1 MDYAVEI
8 LTKFILCVLLT
19 QMGKTFTTIGL
30 INERSDQDAELGRS
44 IHLIW
49 TMNTLLN
56 NAQFANRLH
65 SIDRTYGNGSV
76 VIFASK
82 YVGPFKHV
90 KNLRELQGLV
100 LDNHTCPRVILM
112 CSNDIRFEDGFDF
125 INILN
130 TNITNIQ
137 RAFAYYDEL
146 HKYINLNVKCRGKVE
161 KISLRER
168 IEQIDTMGIVH
179 GIMAMTAT
187 PDLILQKT
195 GYWSRIQM
203 FSLDSFNDVNYAGVG
218 DMEFQTVDTFFPTP
232 YIRPG
237 PFDFEMHDT
246 HTLGFI
252 RHVLDAHPEIL
263 SNTARLFIPGH
274 VRRLGH
280 QAIRNE
286 IFKRYPTATVVVL
299 NGEEKTL
306 EYFVDDDKKT
316 IPLVSPS
323 EEVCNTIA
331 RIVKEKRLVDRALVI
346 TGYLCVGMGQ
356 TLIEQTLGPFTS
368 AIFSHLSLTNDDIY
382 QLFGRCTARSKE
394 WSNYIA
400 TNIYCPTKIMNR
412 IIAMETCA
420 RNLAKEHNGG
430 IITEADYYAPLGSM
444 GEVGQA
450 ALENIREKKVKK
462 VKPVRPTP
470 VQHEVG
476 FETLK
481 EAEKFLTNIFKKPTQ
496 VRSFISDEQV
506 EGYTLSTRLNS
517 YYKKTKKE
525 LRADDRLTMDFFKK
539 IDMTYCISSSHKAG
553 QHHMVFPVYP
563 TKESP
568 KEDFRYY
575 VRYLPPPVEAVETNE
590 IVLTA

>member
-1 MDYAVEI
+1 MNAAVEY

-30 INERSDQDAELGRS
+30 INERIGQDDELGRS

-65 SIDRTYGNGSV
+65 SIDRIYGKGAV

-82 YVGPFKHV
+82 YDGPFKHV
-90 KNLRELQGLV
+90 KNLTELKGLV

-137 RAFAYYDEL
+137 RVFAYYDEL
-146 HKYINLNVKCRGKVE
+146 HKYINTPCGGKVE

-218 DMEFQTVDTFFPTP
+218 DMEFTTVDTFFPSP
-232 YIRPG
+232 YERPK
-237 PFDFEMHDT
+237 PFDFDTHDT
-246 HTLGFI
+246 QTLGFI
-252 RHVLDAHPEIL
+252 RHVLNAHPGIL

-280 QAIRNE
+280 QAVRNE
-286 IFKRYPTATVVVL
+286 IFTRCPTAMVVVL

-316 IPLVSPS
+316 IPLVSPT

-331 RIVKEKRLVDRALVI
+331 RIVKEKHLAGRALVI

-394 WSNYIA
+394 WPNYIT
-400 TNIYCPTKIMNR
+400 TNIYCPTNIMHR

-444 GEVGQA
+444 GDVGEA
-450 ALENIREKKVKK
+450 ALKNIREKKVKK
-462 VKPVRPTP
+462 VKLVRPTP

-476 FETLK
+476 FKTLK
-481 EAEKFLTNIFKKPTQ
+481 EAERLLTNIFKKPTH

-506 EGYTLSTRLNS
+506 EEYTLSTRLNP
-517 YYKKTKKE
+517 YYKKKREE
-525 LRADDRLTMDFFKK
+525 LCADDRLTMDFFKK
-539 IDMTYCISSSHKAG
+539 IPMGMCISRTHGSG
-553 QHHMVFPVYP
+553 QQHMVFPVYP

-575 VRYLPPPVEAVETNE
+575 VRYLAPKVEEIETNR
-590 IVLTA
+590 IVSTA

>member
-1 MDYAVEI
+1 MNSSVEI

-30 INERSDQDAELGRS
+30 INERIDQDAELGRS

-56 NAQFANRLH
+56 NAQFANRLQ
-65 SIDRTYGNGSV
+65 SIDRKYGKGSV

-82 YVGPFKHV
+82 YKGLFKHV
-90 KNLRELQGLV
+90 RKLTELNGLV

-112 CSNDIRFEDGFDF
+112 CSNDIRFEDGFEF
-125 INILN
+125 INILD

-137 RAFAYYDEL
+137 RVFAYYDEL
-146 HKYINLNVKCRGKVE
+146 HKYINTTCRGKEE

-168 IEQIDTMGIVH
+168 IEQIDSMGIVH

-187 PDLILQKT
+187 PDLILQKE

-232 YIRPG
+232 YVRPG
-237 PFDFEMHDT
+237 PFDFDT
-246 HTLGFI
+246 HDAQTLGFI
-252 RHVLDAHPEIL
+252 RHVLDAHPGIL

-280 QAIRNE
+280 QAVRNE
-286 IFKRYPTATVVVL
+286 IFTRDPTAAVVVL

-306 EYFVDDDKKT
+306 EYFVGGEKKT

-331 RIVKEKRLVDRALVI
+331 RIVKEKNLAGRALVI

-356 TLIEQTLGPFTS
+356 TLIEDTLGPFTS
-368 AIFSHLSLTNDDIY
+368 AIFSHLSMTNDDIY

-394 WSNYIA
+394 WPNYIA
-400 TNIYCPTKIMNR
+400 TNIYCPTIIMHR
-412 IIAMETCA
+412 IVSMETCA

-430 IITEADYYAPLGSM
+430 IITEEDYYAPLGSM

-450 ALENIREKKVKK
+450 AIENIREKKVKK

-470 VQHEVG
+470 VDHKTG
-476 FETLK
+476 FKTLK
-481 EAEKFLTNIFKKPTQ
+481 EAERFLTDIFKKPIH

-506 EGYTLSTRLNS
+506 GGYTLSTRLNP
-517 YYKKTKKE
+517 YYHKKREE
-525 LRADDRLTMDFFKK
+525 LRADDRLTMEFYNK
-539 IDMTYCISSSHKAG
+539 IPVGMCISRTHGSG
-553 QHHMVFPVYP
+553 QQYMVFPVYP
-563 TKESP
+563 THESP
-568 KEDFRYY
+568 KEDFLYY
-575 VRYLPPPVEAVETNE
+575 VRYLAPSVEANVTNE
-590 IVLTA
+590 IVLTP